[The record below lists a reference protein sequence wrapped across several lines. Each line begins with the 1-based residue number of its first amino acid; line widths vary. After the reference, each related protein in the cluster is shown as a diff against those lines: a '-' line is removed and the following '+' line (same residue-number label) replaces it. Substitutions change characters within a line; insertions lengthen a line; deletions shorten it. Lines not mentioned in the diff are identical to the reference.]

1 MKKFSLLLIAVFS
14 ITTAFSQ
21 NLSVNLGYGMWNGE
35 MTHHAESS
43 SSILI
48 GANYNQELSEKLD
61 LQGSLSY
68 GIGYSILPL
77 QSSLIYN
84 FSEKLNL
91 KVGMGLYMISDES
104 YKEHATGVDGNEAST
119 NEFGMNMGLGY
130 SINDEILLGFDY
142 SMIKSGDYDFN
153 GMMFGLSYSLGKKSE
168 KSDSDKKK
176 KNKVKSDSDKKKKNK
191 VKSDS
196 EKKKKNK
203 AKSDSEKK
211 KKS

>member
-21 NLSVNLGYGMWNGE
+21 NLSVNLGYGMWSGE

-48 GANYNQELSEKLD
+48 GANYTQELSEKLD
-61 LQGSLSY
+61 LQSSLSY

-84 FSEKLNL
+84 ISEKLNL
-91 KVGMGLYMISDES
+91 KVGMGLYMISDDS
-104 YKEHATGVDGNEAST
+104 YEDHAMEIGNDDPST

-130 SINDEILLGFDY
+130 NLNDKISLGFDY
-142 SMIKSGDYDFN
+142 NMIKSGDNDFN
-153 GMMFGLSYSLGKKSE
+153 GMMFGLAYSLGNKKSE
-168 KSDSDKKK
+168 KS
-176 KNKVKSDSDKKKKNK
+176 
-191 VKSDS
+191 
-196 EKKKKNK
+196 E
-203 AKSDSEKK
+203 
-211 KKS
+211 